1 MKDVQNQY
9 DYRNV
14 YLHRVGVKGVKYPI
28 VVLDKRNGTQ
38 STIAS
43 VNMYVDLPRDYRG
56 THMSRFIEVLNEFH
70 LEVHPKRIKEIL
82 ERLKSV
88 LNASRGVIE
97 VDFPYFISKKAPVTG
112 IESYLEYQCAFN
124 AEMYESIFKFEVS
137 VTTPIHI
144 LCPCSKEIS
153 ERSAHNQRALC
164 KVTFHSHEMVWIEDI
179 ISIVESSASAP
190 IYTLLKRPDEKFI
203 TELAYDNPRFV
214 EDIAR
219 DVALKLRNYG
229 KINWYKIEV
238 ESFESIHL
246 HNAYT
251 CVLSDEVL

>member
-1 MKDVQNQY
+1 
-9 DYRNV
+9 
-14 YLHRVGVKGVKYPI
+14 
-28 VVLDKRNGTQ
+28 
-38 STIAS
+38 
-43 VNMYVDLPRDYRG
+43 
-56 THMSRFIEVLNEFH
+56 
-70 LEVHPKRIKEIL
+70 
-82 ERLKSV
+82 
-88 LNASRGVIE
+88 
-97 VDFPYFISKKAPVTG
+97 
-112 IESYLEYQCAFN
+112 
-124 AEMYESIFKFEVS
+124 
-137 VTTPIHI
+137 
-144 LCPCSKEIS
+144 
-153 ERSAHNQRALC
+153 
-164 KVTFHSHEMVWIEDI
+164 MVWIEDI

-214 EDIAR
+214 EDVAR